1 MFTQFFGSYL
11 LNNGYVTGPQLSK
24 AIEEKN
30 TVRMKLGVLAINAG
44 FMTSEQV
51 ELVNIEQA
59 NRDMRFGDL
68 AVDMG
73 FVTAEQVDR
82 LLSEQPSGHVLLGQ
96 ALVNDGALTNAQL
109 EEAINDYKRTNQ
121 LTDED
126 ISDEQNEKI
135 ALLVSEFYH
144 FDSGEKAEV
153 FTKYISLLIKN
164 LIRFIGDDFIPL
176 EAPIVTTYNS
186 TKLVSQSF
194 AGDAKGY
201 TAIDADEATYK
212 TLAERF
218 AKEAITDSDYADAAI
233 GEFLN
238 LHNGLFTVNMSNDL
252 GKELTLT
259 PQAYDNAK
267 ELKFEKSAFCIP
279 IRYNFGT
286 ANFIIEIE

>member
-11 LNNGYVTGPQLSK
+11 LNRGYVTGSQLSK

-44 FMTSEQV
+44 YMTSEQV

-68 AVDMG
+68 AVELG
-73 FVTAEQVDR
+73 YVTSEQVDR
-82 LLSEQPSGHVLLGQ
+82 LLSEQPCGHVLLGQ
-96 ALVNDGALTNAQL
+96 ALVNDGVLSNAQL
-109 EEAINDYKRTNQ
+109 EEAINDYKATNQ

-135 ALLVSEFYH
+135 AMLVSEFYH
-144 FDSGEKAEV
+144 FNEGKNAE
-153 FTKYISLLIKN
+153 FLSKYVSLLIKN
-164 LIRFIGDDFIPL
+164 LVRFIGDDFIPL
-176 EAPIVTTYNS
+176 EAPVVTSYRAN
-186 TKLVSQSF
+186 KLVSQNIG
-194 AGDAKGY
+194 GDAVAY
-201 TAIDADEATYK
+201 TAIEADPATYK

-238 LHNGLFTVNMSNDL
+238 LNNGLFTVNMSNDL

-259 PQAYDNAK
+259 PQEFAVGK
-267 ELKFEKSAFCIP
+267 ELTFEHSAFCIP

-286 ANFIIEIE
+286 ANIIISAE